1 MTFSEYTKEFS
12 YNLKLAYPIILGMLG
27 HTIVGI
33 VDNIMVGK
41 LGPTE
46 LAAVSLGNSFVFI
59 AMSLGIGFSTAI
71 TPLVAESAG
80 KNDVAGGRSAFHHG
94 LYLCTI
100 LGVALFTLIF
110 FSKPLIAYM

>member
-1 MTFSEYTKEFS
+1 MNLQQYTKEFS
-12 YNLKLAYPIILGMLG
+12 YNLKLAYPIILGMVG
-27 HTIVGI
+27 HTLVGI

-71 TPLVAESAG
+71 TPLIAEADG
-80 KNDVAGGRSAFHHG
+80 AKDIKEGRSVFQHR
-94 LYLCTI
+94 LLLCTI
-100 LGVALFTLIF
+100 LGISLFTIIY
-110 FSKPLIAYM
+110 FSKPLIG